1 MVQGRADDTRERTD
15 ALPRLQLDE
24 GEAMSGWQ
32 PDDRAVR
39 SEFGIIRPMKVL
51 VAVILLPLAAL
62 GVTVSPLPFDAA
74 VLSEATTNIW

>member
-1 MVQGRADDTRERTD
+1 
-15 ALPRLQLDE
+15 
-24 GEAMSGWQ
+24 MSGWQ
-32 PDDRAVR
+32 TGDRAVR
-39 SEFGIIRPMKVL
+39 SEFGIIHHMKFL